1 MSVGCRI
8 AREDRGKRTRS
19 KDSALH
25 ALKRTN
31 REQKSNKN
39 HVAEK
44 EPASSYRIMEFGE
57 WNLGEHTMSS
67 GKEKEFES
75 YARECVKLA
84 EQADTLELRESLL
97 TMAREWMQALMEEED
112 SGLATGE

>member
-1 MSVGCRI
+1 
-8 AREDRGKRTRS
+8 
-19 KDSALH
+19 
-25 ALKRTN
+25 
-31 REQKSNKN
+31 
-39 HVAEK
+39 
-44 EPASSYRIMEFGE
+44 MEFGE
-57 WNLGEHTMSS
+57 WNLGGRTMSS

-97 TMAREWMQALMEEED
+97 TMAREWMQALIEEED

>member
-1 MSVGCRI
+1 
-8 AREDRGKRTRS
+8 
-19 KDSALH
+19 
-25 ALKRTN
+25 
-31 REQKSNKN
+31 
-39 HVAEK
+39 
-44 EPASSYRIMEFGE
+44 
-57 WNLGEHTMSS
+57 MSS

-97 TMAREWMQALMEEED
+97 TMAREWMQALIEEED